1 MEIRE
6 IMQQAMD
13 MKASDIHFVRGKP
26 PVFRINGRLQPVG
39 DEKLEWDAAKKLLF
53 SIMTDEQK
61 HKFAELKEMDFSYGV
76 AGGRFRINVFYDNSG
91 MSATMRV
98 IPEQPPDMKTILM
111 PPIGYKLAGLRRGL
125 VLVTGP
131 TASGKTTTLAA
142 MIDYIN
148 QNRAAHIITI
158 EDPIEFIYENKKS
171 IVHQRAV
178 GAHTHSFTSGL
189 RSVLRE
195 DPDVLLVGE
204 MRDMETMLAAITIAE
219 TGPLV
224 LATLHTVNAA
234 QSIGRI
240 VEIFPS
246 YQQQMIHYQL
256 SVTLK
261 GVISQQLIPRRD
273 KPARIAAREI
283 MVVTPQ
289 ITELIREGQLHRI
302 GEAIKAGADLGM
314 VTMDDSLQYY
324 CTKGLITKEDAISR
338 AMDQDAMS
346 AALGGKS

>member
-13 MKASDIHFVRGKP
+13 MKASDIHFVRGMP

-39 DEKLEWDAAKKLLF
+39 DEKLEWDAAKKLMF

-61 HKFAELKEMDFSYGV
+61 HRFAELKEMDFSYGV
-76 AGGRFRINVFYDNSG
+76 AGGRFRINVFHDNFG
-91 MSATMRV
+91 VSATMRV
-98 IPEQPPDMKTILM
+98 IPEAPPDMKAILM
-111 PPIGYKLAGLRRGL
+111 PPVGFKLASLRRGL

-131 TASGKTTTLAA
+131 TASGKSTTLAA

-148 QNRAAHIITI
+148 STRAAHIITI

-171 IVHQRAV
+171 IIHQRAV
-178 GAHTHSFTSGL
+178 GAHTNSFTTGL
-189 RSVLRE
+189 RAVLRE

-204 MRDMETMLAAITIAE
+204 MRDMETMLAAVTIAE

-246 YQQQMIHYQL
+246 YQQQMIRYQL

-273 KPARIAAREI
+273 KPARIAAREV

-289 ITELIREGQLHRI
+289 ITELIRDGQLHRI
-302 GEAIKAGADLGM
+302 GDAIKAGADLGM
-314 VTMDDSLQYY
+314 VTLDDSLKFY
-324 CTKGLITKEDAISR
+324 CSKGLIAKEDAISR
-338 AMDQDAMS
+338 ATDPDVMR
-346 AALGGKS
+346 AALGG